1 MLGAS
6 NLALAAILL
15 LFLATE
21 TLVMIAIPT
30 TIAAS
35 LLLASMLGR
44 PAPLQ

>member
-15 LFLATE
+15 PFQQRS
-21 TLVMIAIPT
+21 LVMIAIPT